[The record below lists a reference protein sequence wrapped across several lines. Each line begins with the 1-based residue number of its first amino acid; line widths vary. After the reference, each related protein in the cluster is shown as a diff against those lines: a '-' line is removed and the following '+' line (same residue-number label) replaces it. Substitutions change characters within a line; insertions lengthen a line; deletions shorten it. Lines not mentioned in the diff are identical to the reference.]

1 MCDRLPYPGNCS
13 GNVNRDAKYSIRH
26 GSDGGWQ
33 IEIIYYIGSD
43 EYKKASTREHPR
55 LTKLVNDAKDAQG
68 GTFYINEFRHVL
80 VRLQDGI
87 FICAGRY
94 DGLLE
99 FEIDGAV
106 ISAEPPLSLKTGDD
120 WIGHHVGRPYILAA
134 GGIDIY
140 YRSTTGD
147 HHRKVFLSRFV
158 GADAAANL
166 AGRLAGEMGNQGGR
180 FYINERKHLFCR
192 ASDGFKYLGALG
204 DAPWFPEPPICESC
218 E

>member
-68 GTFYINEFRHVL
+68 GTFYINDFRHVL
-80 VRLQDGI
+80 VRLQ
-87 FICAGRY
+87 
-94 DGLLE
+94 
-99 FEIDGAV
+99 
-106 ISAEPPLSLKTGDD
+106 DD